1 MLDCV
6 ICGAAHFKC
15 GGPSTS
21 TPIDLEVSTV
31 VVSQPRM
38 GTVNTEA
45 PDMVR
50 VQLKP
55 NDVRSYRRRD
65 AEQILASTPGAFIV
79 GEQAEDVSRKAKRAA
94 PNKARTTA
102 PSQEP
107 DPPAPV
113 ETKAEGDPPAGSDG
127 QTGQ

>member
-15 GGPSTS
+15 GAPSAS
-21 TPIDLEVSTV
+21 TPIDLEVSDM
-31 VVSQPRM
+31 VVSYPRH
-38 GTVNTEA
+38 GTVSSEA

-79 GEQAEDVSRKAKRAA
+79 GEQSEDVSRKARRTA
-94 PNKARTTA
+94 PNKARTPA

-113 ETKAEGDPPAGSDG
+113 ETKAEGDPPSGSDG
-127 QTGQ
+127 QAGQ

>member
-15 GGPSTS
+15 GGPSAS
-21 TPIDLEVSTV
+21 IPIDLEVSAV

-65 AEQILASTPGAFIV
+65 AEQILASTPGAFIL
-79 GEQAEDVSRKAKRAA
+79 GEQADDAPKTKRAA
-94 PNKARTTA
+94 PNKART
-102 PSQEP
+102 PSPPKEP